1 MRKKSM
7 AFLTLLAVLL
17 TACGTSTTTSQ
28 TTAASAKTTT
38 TSKTTA
44 LCGTKAGPPTTSKVM
59 VIWEENHGS
68 ASIIGS
74 SSAPYINQLA
84 NDCGL
89 ATNYDAINHPSL
101 PNYMAITSGLQYA
114 SPWTSDCDAGGSCL
128 TGNHNIFDQV
138 GPSGWKSYAESM
150 NGNCQFSSAGP
161 YATKHNPAPY
171 YVDVAAACAT
181 NDVPLGTTSTGAL
194 RTDVANGMLPT
205 FSTVTPNLNNDM
217 HDGSIAQGD
226 SWLGSW
232 IPQITAGSDYRSG
245 HLTIIITWDEDEG
258 TATNQVTTIVMSPY
272 TPVGTKSAT
281 HFTHFSTLKSA
292 EQVAGVP
299 QLDNAASANSLR
311 PAFGF

>member
-1 MRKKSM
+1 
-7 AFLTLLAVLL
+7 
-17 TACGTSTTTSQ
+17 
-28 TTAASAKTTT
+28 
-38 TSKTTA
+38 
-44 LCGTKAGPPTTSKVM
+44 
-59 VIWEENHGS
+59 
-68 ASIIGS
+68 
-74 SSAPYINQLA
+74 
-84 NDCGL
+84 
-89 ATNYDAINHPSL
+89 
-101 PNYMAITSGLQYA
+101 
-114 SPWTSDCDAGGSCL
+114 
-128 TGNHNIFDQV
+128 
-138 GPSGWKSYAESM
+138 
-150 NGNCQFSSAGP
+150 
-161 YATKHNPAPY
+161 
-171 YVDVAAACAT
+171 
-181 NDVPLGTTSTGAL
+181 
-194 RTDVANGMLPT
+194 MLPT

-272 TPVGTKSAT
+272 TRAGTKSAT